1 MRNEVVLG
9 RMGTQVQEFLE
20 SEKKGTVEIS
30 VTYHEKRRFG
40 EFDTYRTDLRE

>member
-9 RMGTQVQEFLE
+9 RMGTKVQEFLE

-30 VTYHEKRRFG
+30 VTYEKRRFG